1 MAKPVKKNNLPVPLE
16 DKQQMELSSYREEFE
31 LLTLQEKGSELLSV
45 HFGRLNEAFAQIS
58 AKKRDCEDQIVTFL
72 QKNMAEPFPELFI
85 CQLSRF
91 YPFSP
96 ELLQKHIHR
105 LNEWHL
111 EVNFHVWTNDA
122 TKKVMKEYKPTLN
135 WAIEGAL
142 CYVEDPVVF
151 IKYADEISNDQKS
164 TRWYEYDNDWNSI
177 KIYKKI
183 WKLLPVKA
191 IIWNN
196 GELIKKYKYFK
207 GEFPWLENTNL
218 DLTFDYIKSFFNLS
232 PFGYSKLA
240 DNFSIEWTDEM
251 KEFIKSKVSGTE
263 YEIKVDESIK
273 DNTTETAIWK
283 RISNDRYREW
293 YEKYINEN
301 KYNFDWKL
309 FSCNPGLPYSVEL
322 LNKYRDYWD
331 VEQIQ
336 SNKGLYDKA
345 LSPLLNDRIVDQL
358 LKLCY

>member
-1 MAKPVKKNNLPVPLE
+1 MAKPIKKNNLPVPQE
-16 DKQQMELSSYREEFE
+16 DKQKMELSSYREEFE
-31 LLTLQEKGSELLSV
+31 LLQLQEKGSELLFA
-45 HFGRLNEAFAQIS
+45 HFGRLNDAYAQIS

-111 EVNFHVWTNDA
+111 EVNFHVWTDEA
-122 TKKVMKEYKPTLN
+122 TKKVMKEYKPALN
-135 WAIEGAL
+135 WAIEEAL
-142 CYVEDPVVF
+142 CYIEDPLIF
-151 IKYADEISNDQKS
+151 IKYADNISKDQESKRDYKNWGK
-164 TRWYEYDNDWNSI
+164 RW
-177 KIYKKI
+177 I
-183 WKLLPVKA
+183 WYHIEVNA
-191 IIWNN
+191 IVWNN
-196 GELIKKYKYFK
+196 GEMIRRYNDKDEGQFN
-207 GEFPWLENTNL
+207 WLYNVNL
-218 DLTFDYIKSFFNLS
+218 NL
-232 PFGYSKLA
+232 
-240 DNFSIEWTDEM
+240 N
-251 KEFIKSKVSGTE
+251 KEFIKYYYNLNSYGFWLLAHYNNNIDWLDNEMKEYLLSKVQGTE
-263 YEIKVDESIK
+263 YEEKLKEEIKNHS
-273 DNTTETAIWK
+273 TETAIWK
-283 RISNDRYREW
+283 RISNNRYREW
-293 YEKYINEN
+293 DEVFISEN
-301 KYNFDWKL
+301 IMNFNWKL
-309 FSCNPGLPYSVEL
+309 LSGNPGLPFSVEL